1 MQNIRVVI
9 PDDVADKLDA
19 LARQEFRAPRQQAA
33 ALLADAVNRARLKPA
48 ADRALRALQA
58 RSAR

>member
-9 PDDVADKLDA
+9 PDDVADKLAA